1 LSMSCGGPA
10 ANTVRGTTT
19 TVSFGQP
26 VAIPIDGVATCTM
39 SATLASLTRTYT
51 SAETLTNVTGTVAG
65 EGVTFEGVPA
75 SLGTITLAP

>member
-1 LSMSCGGPA
+1 
-10 ANTVRGTTT
+10 
-19 TVSFGQP
+19 
-26 VAIPIDGVATCTM
+26 M
-39 SATLASLTRTYT
+39 SATLASLARTYT